1 MVVGERHRILR
12 RSGPL
17 CRARFA
23 NEEFAAD
30 GKSRSRIVQAHFP
43 DDCVRPTRP
52 LTVRSEVPFSSRAH
66 ARCWGN
72 ALQPDHAQFISMT
85 EKSVFSALGWVS
97 APSELIDSLRQRL
110 WLIGN
115 AIMGHYEDGGHL
127 GLSIKVK
134 CFLCFNRSMETQI
147 KKCFY
152 DAT

>member
-1 MVVGERHRILR
+1 
-12 RSGPL
+12 
-17 CRARFA
+17 
-23 NEEFAAD
+23 
-30 GKSRSRIVQAHFP
+30 VQAHFP

-52 LTVRSEVPFSSRAH
+52 LTVRSELPFSGRAR

-110 WLIGN
+110 GLIGN

-127 GLSIKVK
+127 GIVDKSEVFSLLQSI
-134 CFLCFNRSMETQI
+134 NGNTNQ
-147 KKCFY
+147 
-152 DAT
+152 